1 MPMNRLFALVVL
13 LGFTMATGCGGSSNP
28 IVPPRAQSSQVSLT
42 MIDAP
47 PAGVTVLSFEVN
59 VTGATLS
66 PGAVD
71 LLAGRGPIQ
80 IEVKRLEVETAFLST
95 ANVAPNSYTSLNL
108 TFANPQLT
116 FRNDSGASITAFGV
130 TCPNGA
136 VCEIQ
141 PTGTTGTLTT
151 TVNISPALT
160 IAASNPI
167 GLRVDL
173 KLDNILSNAL
183 GVDFSQPGNVTVAQL
198 SIAGLPAGELDEVD
212 EAFGKV
218 ANKSTNT
225 FDLQTSQGILTG
237 IQSDSNTTFDG
248 FICAPVNFATCV
260 QNSQI
265 VQVDLKLMAGGV
277 LLARK
282 IEQENEGANEEDL
295 EGIVTSVNAVT
306 STFQM
311 VVAENLSMLSG
322 VHVGSPVNVL
332 VQPGAGFHVD
342 QDGLT
347 VNPALVS
354 SFNGV
359 NAMMLGQNIQVR
371 RQGGDGSVATP
382 ILTDRVRLRMSRF
395 TAKVQSIVDANTFT
409 VDNLPPIFGGASP
422 PIASITVSTD
432 PARTRFEGVSSVAV
446 LGVPP
451 NADTVSLRGLLFQQP
466 TGPTLVAK
474 KVRKR

>member
-13 LGFTMATGCGGSSNP
+13 LGFTMVTGCGGSSNP
-28 IVPPRAQSSQVSLT
+28 VVPPSTQSSQVSLT

-116 FRNDSGASITAFGV
+116 FRNDSNPPQMIAGCAPGT
-130 TCPNGA
+130 
-136 VCEIQ
+136 VCEFK
-141 PTGTTGTLTT
+141 PTGTLTT